1 MISKFSIIIFCG
13 RLQFHYIVLPPSVY
27 GEGGGGGPTQMNVIN
42 GLTEKL
48 LGSVETNK

>member
-13 RLQFHYIVLPPSVY
+13 RLQFHYIVLLPSVY
-27 GEGGGGGPTQMNVIN
+27 GEGGGSTQMNVIN